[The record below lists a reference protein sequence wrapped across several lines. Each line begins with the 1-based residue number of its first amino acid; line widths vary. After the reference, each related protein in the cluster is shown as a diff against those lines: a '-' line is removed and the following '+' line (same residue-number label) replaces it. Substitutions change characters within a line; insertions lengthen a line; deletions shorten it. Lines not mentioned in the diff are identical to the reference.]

1 MKVMRTLA
9 MAALGYGA
17 YAAYRRWRANRREIN
32 A

>member
-9 MAALGYGA
+9 MAALGFGA
-17 YAAYRRWRANRREIN
+17 YAAYKRWRDNRKTLN

>member
-1 MKVMRTLA
+1 MKVMRTLM

-17 YAAYRRWRANRREIN
+17 YAAYKRWRGSRIDLN